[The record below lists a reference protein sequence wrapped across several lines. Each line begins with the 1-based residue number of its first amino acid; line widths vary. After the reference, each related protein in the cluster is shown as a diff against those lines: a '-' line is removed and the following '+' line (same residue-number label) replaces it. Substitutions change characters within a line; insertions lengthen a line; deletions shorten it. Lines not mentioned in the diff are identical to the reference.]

1 MVWKSEVLLEVVEVG
16 KDDICGWRVGREC
29 SAQGVL
35 PFFGFC
41 RTYSTIHLK
50 VQKNFTKTFEI
61 YTFAPN
67 LKRNTNTL
75 IPNMIQTYEKELS
88 FQADRRRA
96 GVELIKIISDLWY
109 DKAIEMVLF
118 RNQLINCNVSDII
131 NLHEYAGEFVGKPIS
146 VFDSVEI
153 ARAILTSDLPPAKLD
168 IGKLTYEFSTGN
180 HSDARRFVLDQL
192 SGAKDYPNH
201 KPKDVVLYGFGRIGR
216 LLARELMSKT
226 GRGNQ
231 LRLRAIVTRDKN
243 DATSLEKRA
252 SLLRYD
258 SIHGDFQGSVVADVA
273 NQALIINGTTVHI
286 ITANGPED
294 IDYTKYGIND
304 ALVIDNTGAFTTQE
318 ALSRH
323 MTSGG
328 VSKVLLTAPGKGV
341 PNIVHGV
348 NHTDYN
354 PDEVDIFSAA
364 SCTTNAITPILKA
377 VEDTLGVVKG
387 HLETIHAYTN
397 DQNLVDN
404 MHKKYRRGRA
414 AALNMVITETGAGSA
429 VAKAL
434 PSLAGKLTSN
444 AIRVPVPNGSLVVLN
459 LEVEKPTSV
468 EGINAI
474 MKKYALEGD
483 LVEQI
488 KYSLNNE
495 LVSSDIVGTNAPS
508 IFDSNATI
516 VSADGRNIVLYV
528 WYDNEYGYSH
538 QVVRLAKYISKVR
551 RYTYY

>member
-1 MVWKSEVLLEVVEVG
+1 MLKSF
-16 KDDICGWRVGREC
+16 
-29 SAQGVL
+29 
-35 PFFGFC
+35 P
-41 RTYSTIHLK
+41 
-50 VQKNFTKTFEI
+50 KTFEI
-61 YTFAPN
+61 DTFAPN
-67 LKRNTNTL
+67 LKTTL
-75 IPNMIQTYEKELS
+75 TFYFSTMSNINLYEKEVA
-88 FQADRRRA
+88 FQGDRRRA
-96 GVELIKIISDLWY
+96 VIELIKIISDLWY
-109 DKAIEMVLF
+109 DKSIEVVLF
-118 RNQLINCNVSDII
+118 RNQLINQNVSHII

-153 ARAILTSDLPPAKLD
+153 AQAILSLDLPPAKLD
-168 IGKLTYEFSTGN
+168 LGKLTYEY
-180 HSDARRFVLDQL
+180 HMQDDRQ
-192 SGAKDYPNH
+192 GAKSFVIDKLKDAKDFKNN

-226 GRGNQ
+226 GKGTQ
-231 LRLRAIVTRDKN
+231 LRLRAVVTRDKN
-243 DATSLEKRA
+243 DAVSLEKRA

-258 SIHGDFQGSVVADVA
+258 SVHGDFQGSVTADVE
-273 NQALIINGTTVHI
+273 NNALIINGTTVHM
-286 ITANGPED
+286 ITAGSPEE
-294 IDYTKYGIND
+294 IDYTAYGFDD
-304 ALVIDNTGAFTTQE
+304 ALIIDNTGAFTTKE
-318 ALSRH
+318 ALERH
-323 MTSGG
+323 LSSKGAD
-328 VSKVLLTAPGKGV
+328 KVLLTAPGKGV

-348 NHTDYN
+348 NQNEYN
-354 PDEVDIFSAA
+354 PDDVSIFSAA

-414 AALNMVITETGAGSA
+414 AALNMVITETGAGTA

-459 LEVEKPTSV
+459 LEVNKQTSV
-468 EGINAI
+468 EDVNSI
-474 MKKYALEGD
+474 MKQYALEGD

-495 LVSSDIVGTNAPS
+495 LVSSDIVGTSAPA

-516 VSADGRNIVLYV
+516 VSADGKNIVLYV

-538 QVVRLAKYISKVR
+538 QVIRLAKYIAKVR